1 MKSSRSVLFVVAGDD
16 VIKVACVAYRHCC
29 QWNDFAPCDSNISSL
44 YIFWYMVYMDNFIVF
59 LYDNSDYNLDR
70 KDAGIVK
77 NKEEGKHVQQRA
89 AFTKLYISTF

>member
-1 MKSSRSVLFVVAGDD
+1 
-16 VIKVACVAYRHCC
+16 
-29 QWNDFAPCDSNISSL
+29 
-44 YIFWYMVYMDNFIVF
+44 MVYIDNFIVF

-89 AFTKLYISTF
+89 AFAKLYISTF

>member
-1 MKSSRSVLFVVAGDD
+1 MLLKLPVWLTGIAVSGMILLR
-16 VIKVACVAYRHCC
+16 VI
-29 QWNDFAPCDSNISSL
+29 QNTSNTSSL